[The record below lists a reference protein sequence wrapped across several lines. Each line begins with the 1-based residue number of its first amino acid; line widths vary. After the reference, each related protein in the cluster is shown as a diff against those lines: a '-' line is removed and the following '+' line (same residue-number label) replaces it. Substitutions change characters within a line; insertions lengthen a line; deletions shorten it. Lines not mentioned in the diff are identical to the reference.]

1 MMPNVLVVNTDVPV
15 ANVAELIAYAK
26 ARPGKLNFS
35 SSGIGNPLHL
45 SGEWFNKMA
54 GVDIVHIP
62 YKGAAAKP
70 TR

>member
-1 MMPNVLVVNTDVPV
+1 M

-35 SSGIGNPLHL
+35 SSGIGNRLHL
-45 SGEWFNKMA
+45 SGELFNKMA

-62 YKGAAAKP
+62 YKGAAGG
-70 TR
+70 